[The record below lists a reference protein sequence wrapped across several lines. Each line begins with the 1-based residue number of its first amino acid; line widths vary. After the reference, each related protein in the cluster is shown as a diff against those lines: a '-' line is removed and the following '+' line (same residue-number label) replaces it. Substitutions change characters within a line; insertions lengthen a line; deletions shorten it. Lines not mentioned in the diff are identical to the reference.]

1 MNRLRHKILIVDHDD
16 RVLIDLERVLQ
27 EEGFD
32 TTTTWDPREA
42 VTLLKFQKFELLL
55 VGDHPQFTPVRREC
69 CSRLKDTR
77 WIVLQSAPV
86 HPFVAPYSLW
96 LGAYSV
102 LPKWNSDELI
112 SAIHEC
118 FSHDD
123 ETEEIRTR
131 QAAA

>member
-1 MNRLRHKILIVDHDD
+1 VKRLRHKILIVDHDE
-16 RVLIDLERVLQ
+16 RLLIDLERVLQ

-55 VGDHPQFTPVRREC
+55 VGDHPQFAPVRTEY
-69 CSRLKDTR
+69 CSRLKNTP

-86 HPFVAPYSLW
+86 HPFAAPYSRW
-96 LGAYSV
+96 LGACSV
-102 LPKWNSDELI
+102 VPKWNSDELI
-112 SAIHEC
+112 LGIQEC